1 MRIETVGHQDRYSV
15 EQAVSLFF
23 TPDAELYLTSEYQ
36 ENEKKIK
43 TSVCLGEKSGEA
55 YFEADVADKFA
66 FKNAVRKSAFL
77 ALRNICNAETPW
89 GVLTGIRPTKF
100 LRGLL
105 KGRSEDE
112 AKSILASEYW
122 VSENKIELL
131 FETTKKSDF
140 MLKKMDK
147 KDIGFYVGIPFCPT
161 RCSYCSFVTEAHGIY
176 KKHIPEYSAALEKEV
191 SAMADV
197 VREAG
202 YKVGSVYI
210 GGGTPPVLGRELL
223 ASLIDKIKNTLLL
236 DDETEFTVE
245 AGRPDVIDD
254 GLLAMLSA
262 RNITRLCIN
271 PQTMNDATLKAIGR
285 RHSASDVIRAFE
297 LARKYGFDN
306 INSDIIAGLPGENEE
321 MFLYTLDEIGRLSPE
336 EVTVHAMYLK
346 RASELSK
353 GGVWSK
359 SDSAFRMVEAAHGFL
374 KQNGYAPYYLYK
386 QRNSV
391 GNLENTGYSKPGFE
405 SCYNT
410 CIMEEENTVI
420 ACGAGASSKIAGDGL
435 KRIYNTKDVLL
446 YIKNIDDM
454 IKNKT
459 NEITKYAI

>member
-1 MRIETVGHQDRYSV
+1 MRIETLGHQDRYSV

-23 TPDAELYLTSEYQ
+23 TPEAELYLISEYV

-43 TSVCLGEKSGEA
+43 TSVRLGEKTGTA
-55 YFEADVADKFA
+55 YFGADIKDKFE

-77 ALRNICNAETPW
+77 ALKEIGDAETPW

-105 KGRSEDE
+105 QNCSENE
-112 AKSILASEYW
+112 AKNILASNYW
-122 VSENKIELL
+122 VSDSKINLL

-176 KKHIPEYSAALEKEV
+176 KKYIPEYSAALKKEV
-191 SAMADV
+191 SAMASV
-197 VREAG
+197 VREEG
-202 YKVGSVYI
+202 FNVKSVYI
-210 GGGTPPVLGRELL
+210 GGGTPPVLGNVLL
-223 ASLIDKIKNTLLL
+223 ADLIDKIKSELLI
-236 DDETEFTVE
+236 DSETEFTVE

-254 GLLAMLSA
+254 GLLAMLSS
-262 RNITRLCIN
+262 RGITRLCIN
-271 PQTMNDATLKAIGR
+271 PQTMNDETLKAIGR
-285 RHSASDVIRAFE
+285 RHSASDVLRAFE
-297 LARKYGFDN
+297 LARKYGFKN
-306 INSDIIAGLPGENEE
+306 INSDIIAGLPGENKE
-321 MFLYTLDEIGRLSPE
+321 MFLHTLDEIGRLSPE

-353 GGVWSK
+353 GGAWSQ
-359 SDSAFRMVEAAHGFL
+359 STCASEMIEASNRFL
-374 KQNGYAPYYLYK
+374 KKSGYAPYYLYK

-405 SCYNT
+405 AYYNA

-420 ACGAGASSKIAGDGL
+420 ACGAGASSKITGDR
-435 KRIYNTKDVLL
+435 KSVV
-446 YIKNIDDM
+446 
-454 IKNKT
+454 
-459 NEITKYAI
+459 